1 MDNQLQHQQIGRIQN
16 RLQAPV
22 LVLNA
27 NYEPL
32 NVCSTRRALGLM
44 FSEKASLV
52 LNGRGYI
59 QAVSSKLPAPSIIR
73 LDRMI
78 RRPHPQVKLSKQEVF
93 RRDDYACQYCG
104 RVSAKLTLDHIVPRH
119 MGGSHTWENLVAACP
134 PCNHRKGGRT
144 LEQSG
149 MRLLNPPRVPAASAA
164 YIFGRYLK
172 NYEEWQ
178 PFIAG
183 W

>member
-1 MDNQLQHQQIGRIQN
+1 MNN

-32 NVCSTRRALGLM
+32 NVCTTRRALGLM
-44 FSEKASLV
+44 SADKAALV

-59 QAVSSKLPAPSIIR
+59 QAVSVQFPAPSVIR

-78 RRPHPQVKLSKQEVF
+78 RRPHPEVKLSKQEVF
-93 RRDDYACQYCG
+93 RRDNYVCQYCG
-104 RVSAKLTLDHIVPRH
+104 RQASKLTLDHVIPKH
-119 MGGSHTWENLVAACP
+119 LGGLHSWDNLVAACP
-134 PCNHRKGGRT
+134 TCNHRKGGRT
-144 LEQSG
+144 LETAN
-149 MRLLNPPRVPAASAA
+149 MRLLRSPMAPTASAS
-164 YIFGRYLK
+164 YIFGHYVARYQ
-172 NYEEWQ
+172 EWA
-178 PFIAG
+178 PYVEG